1 MTDNTELFGHT
12 RKVARELTT
21 GLRDDLALAARGWRW
36 GRRPLVPRSA
46 EPWTPAREDKL
57 FPSSWSRT
65 MPARAIR
72 EVLQKG
78 ALEPALRRSVQVR
91 VNGLD
96 VLDSLT
102 GPVVFVANHT
112 SHLDTP
118 LILCTVP
125 ERIRR
130 RTAVAAAADY
140 FFDTWWRATASCL
153 IFNVFPIERRAST
166 LSAKPADLLADG
178 WNILIFP
185 EGTRSMDG
193 WARPFKLAPAFI
205 AFHAGVPVVPVSIR
219 GSFAAMPR
227 GRNWPVPG
235 RRPVTVRYGEPVV
248 AAPGETVRDFGP
260 RVEAAVA
267 QLTDEDSSTWWAAQR
282 RAADGRTP
290 KMSGPEASSWRR
302 RWAATEVPEVPG
314 TNGRRKVWGD

>member
-1 MTDNTELFGHT
+1 MSYLSKVGTELT
-12 RKVARELTT
+12 A
-21 GLRDDLALAARGWRW
+21 GLRSDLAMAAKGWRW

-46 EPWTPAREDKL
+46 EPFAPPQDSTL
-57 FPSSWSRT
+57 FPSAWSRT
-65 MPARAIR
+65 LPARAVR

-78 ALEPALRRSVQVR
+78 ALEPALRSSVDVR
-91 VNGLD
+91 VHGLD
-96 VLDSLT
+96 LIDNLD

-118 LILCTVP
+118 LVLCTLP

-140 FFDTWWRATASCL
+140 FFDTWWRATSSCL
-153 IFNVFPIERRAST
+153 VFNVFPIERRSST
-166 LSAKPADLLADG
+166 LSAKPADLLDDG

-185 EGTRSMDG
+185 EGTRSVDG
-193 WARPFKLAPAFI
+193 WAQPFKLAPAFI
-205 AFHAGVPVVPVSIR
+205 AFHAKVPVVPVSIR

-235 RRPVTVRYGEPVV
+235 RRPVTVRYGEPLR
-248 AAPGETVRDFGP
+248 AREGETVRHFGP

-267 QLTDEDSSTWWAAQR
+267 RLADEDATTWWDASR
-282 RAADGRTP
+282 RAARQETP
-290 KMSGPEASSWRR
+290 SLSGPQASSWRR
-302 RWAATEVPEVPG
+302 RWAATAEPAIPG
-314 TNGRRKVWGD
+314 AGPRPKIWD

>member
-1 MTDNTELFGHT
+1 MTDEQGINYA
-12 RKVARELTT
+12 RKVSRELTV
-21 GLRDDLALAARGWRW
+21 GLRADLAQAARGWRW

-46 EPWTPAREDKL
+46 EPWAPPREDKL

-65 MPARAIR
+65 QPARAVR

-78 ALEPALRRSVQVR
+78 ALEPALRSSVDVR

-96 VLDSLT
+96 VLESLT

-153 IFNVFPIERRAST
+153 IFNVFPIERRSST
-166 LSAKPADLLADG
+166 LSAKPADLLTDG

-185 EGTRSMDG
+185 EGTRSVDG
-193 WARPFKLAPAFI
+193 WAQPFKLAPAFI
-205 AFHAGVPVVPVSIR
+205 AFHAQVPVIPISIR

-227 GRNWPVPG
+227 GRSWPVPG
-235 RRPVTVRYGEPVV
+235 RRRVTVRYGEPIS
-248 AAPGETVRDFGP
+248 ALEGETVREFGP

-267 QLTDEDSSTWWAAQR
+267 QLADEDSSTWWQAAR
-282 RAADGRTP
+282 RAAQTETP
-290 KMSGPEASSWRR
+290 SLAGPQASSWRR
-302 RWAATEVPEVPG
+302 RWAATEEPEITGAG
-314 TNGRRKVWGD
+314 TRRRVWG